1 MKNTEFLDDY
11 RNADPKT
18 KLEILL
24 QNYSVVPK
32 KIEFFQIRIRNNIK
46 NEMEYARGQRRGETG
61 VRVNTSSKS
70 DPTCAEA
77 MTDFSLDEAFETG
90 TIRLSVLNEIENG
103 SKYEVDIKT
112 ISVLKNDYELLSLIV
127 ENLGEADCKLLHL
140 RFVERKT
147 FSVIG
152 EEVELHEDTV
162 RRKLKN
168 LMDEIDAEILDSFEL
183 SSRILKSYKGGKGHE
198 GKS

>member
-1 MKNTEFLDDY
+1 
-11 RNADPKT
+11 
-18 KLEILL
+18 
-24 QNYSVVPK
+24 
-32 KIEFFQIRIRNNIK
+32 
-46 NEMEYARGQRRGETG
+46 MEYARGQRRGETG